1 MRIIKPVY
9 ICSRESVPPK
19 FDWVLAGI
27 HGPPEHFI
35 FKRKLSFLLKIT
47 KIITRV
53 ISGFSRIHPIYDF
66 RDFLKMVISTMTFY
80 FKNLKNHLEG
90 EYVQI
95 QEYDLII
102 LFVIFLKNDSLGMKM
117 KVLKISRNSA

>member
-1 MRIIKPVY
+1 
-9 ICSRESVPPK
+9 
-19 FDWVLAGI
+19 
-27 HGPPEHFI
+27 
-35 FKRKLSFLLKIT
+35 
-47 KIITRV
+47 
-53 ISGFSRIHPIYDF
+53 
-66 RDFLKMVISTMTFY
+66 MTFY